1 MKIVLFVLMLGCLT
15 TCQTT
20 QQKKPHALLNFLNC
34 TNEQQLFAA
43 ADSLPQIVLDGQK
56 DIGAFLKQTEKDLQ
70 LDFCNKVEL
79 LGIKLGNDIAIKSTL
94 AYSCAGVSLCDPVP
108 PQAHLLFKKQGQ
120 LFVSGQLQPLASL
133 SAKIKQVLENRH
145 KNRADAISLR
155 WQAGVTKKQ
164 LSETMAAVVK
174 GYVLV
179 YRKLAQQHFK
189 KSLCDLQP
197 HQLKQLIKMLPFEF
211 YLDAITPLN
220 TPPPIISPM
229 PDSIPEIEIDSLDEE
244 IELNIEVDSLGK
256 EQASRDKSRVTP
268 CLSSN

>member
-1 MKIVLFVLMLGCLT
+1 
-15 TCQTT
+15 
-20 QQKKPHALLNFLNC
+20 
-34 TNEQQLFAA
+34 
-43 ADSLPQIVLDGQK
+43 
-56 DIGAFLKQTEKDLQ
+56 
-70 LDFCNKVEL
+70 
-79 LGIKLGNDIAIKSTL
+79 
-94 AYSCAGVSLCDPVP
+94 
-108 PQAHLLFKKQGQ
+108 
-120 LFVSGQLQPLASL
+120 
-133 SAKIKQVLENRH
+133 
-145 KNRADAISLR
+145 
-155 WQAGVTKKQ
+155 
-164 LSETMAAVVK
+164 MAAVVK